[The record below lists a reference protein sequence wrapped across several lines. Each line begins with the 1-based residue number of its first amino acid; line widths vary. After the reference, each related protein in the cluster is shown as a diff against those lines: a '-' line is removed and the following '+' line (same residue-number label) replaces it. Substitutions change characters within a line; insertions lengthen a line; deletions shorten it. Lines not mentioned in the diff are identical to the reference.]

1 MSFARYLTAVLF
13 AIDRRRLAARY
24 AIVFGLFLGI
34 FAADYLTSWD
44 VSLRG
49 LYFAPVALAAWTIG
63 WRTGCV
69 MGAFAVAASFYCDV
83 RALGLEHN
91 GTFLLTDTTIH
102 YAVYTAAVLIVS
114 QLRAALTLLEREKE
128 QILLAAR
135 AAEDANQLA
144 FEASPLPLFVF
155 DVETGIPL
163 AANESTL
170 SLFGYSRE
178 EFLSKP
184 VPQLA
189 VASDAAARERPLA
202 SGAESGGVSHYLRK
216 DGTRFVGEYTTR
228 QFSFRSR
235 RARMVLI
242 KDITER
248 HAAEQAR
255 ALLAS
260 VVQSSRDAVLTQ
272 LVDGTLTSWNEAA
285 ERLFEYS
292 SAEVLGSS
300 ATVIVPSDR
309 LEEHFDLIRRVSEG
323 NPAEVVETERR
334 RKDGST
340 VAVSLSLAPVHD
352 SEGGIVAIAQTARD
366 LTSQHEIE
374 RQLLRTQEQLR
385 QSQKMEAIGR
395 LAGGVAHDFNNLL
408 SVILS
413 YGAMLE
419 EQAISEGRPS
429 DEAHEVRKAAERASE
444 LTKQLLLFSRQR
456 VIETTVFDLN
466 ALLSRIERM
475 LLRVLGEDVDLSF
488 VLADGAAL
496 VRGAEA
502 HLEQAIM
509 NLVVNARDAMPHGG
523 TLTIETSTV
532 ELDREFVDAH
542 VGLKPGPHILLA
554 VTDTGH
560 GMDEATQA
568 RIFEPFFTTKEM
580 GKGTG
585 LGLST
590 VFGIVQ
596 QCEGSIWVESELG
609 RGTTFKIYLPR
620 QTTPSE
626 SGGVQAGAQSE
637 ADRGHE
643 TIVLVEDAP
652 RVRDV
657 AKRILQRSG
666 YVVYEMPD
674 PEAALSFFRT
684 HGGPV
689 HLLLTDVVM
698 PRMSGPELMKRVASL
713 RPEIRVLFMSG
724 YTDDAFADRASLQRG
739 IPFLQKPFTPASLS
753 SKVREVLD
761 ATSSS

>member
-1 MSFARYLTAVLF
+1 VSFARYLTALLF
-13 AIDRRRLAARY
+13 AIDRRTPAVRLT
-24 AIVFGLFLGI
+24 IVIVLFIGI
-34 FAADYLTSWD
+34 FIADYVTDWD
-44 VSLRG
+44 ISIRG

-63 WRTGCV
+63 LRTGCV
-69 MGAFAVAASFYCDV
+69 LGALAAMASFYCDL
-83 RALGLEHN
+83 RAIAPIRN
-91 GTFLLTDTTIH
+91 ATFMATDTTIH
-102 YAVYTAAVLIVS
+102 FVVYTSAVLIVS
-114 QLRAALTLLEREKE
+114 HLRGALGLLEREKD
-128 QILLAAR
+128 QILVAAR

-155 DVETGIPL
+155 DVQSGMPL

-170 SLFGYSRE
+170 TLFGYTRE
-178 EFLSKP
+178 EFLATP

-189 VASDAAARERPLA
+189 VARGAAERERPIA
-202 SGAESGGVSHYLRK
+202 WGAAESSGVSHYVRK

-228 QFSFRSR
+228 QFSFRNR

-242 KDITER
+242 KDITEK

-260 VVQSSRDAVLTQ
+260 VVQSSKDAVLTH

-285 ERLFEYS
+285 EHLFEYS
-292 SAEVLGSS
+292 SAEVLGLPAS
-300 ATVIVPSDR
+300 VIVPPD
-309 LEEHFDLIRRVSEG
+309 EVDEHLALIRRVLEDK
-323 NPAEVVETERR
+323 PTEVVETLRQ
-334 RKDGST
+334 RKSGST

-352 SEGGIVAIAQTARD
+352 AEGGIVAIAQTARD
-366 LTSQHEIE
+366 LTRQHEIE
-374 RQLLRTQEQLR
+374 RQLLKTEEQLR

-419 EQAISEGRPS
+419 EQAIAEGRSS

-456 VIETTVFDLN
+456 VIETKVLDLN
-466 ALLSRIERM
+466 ALLFRTERM
-475 LLRVLGEDVDLSF
+475 LRRVLGEDIDLS
-488 VLADGAAL
+488 VRRTPGPAL
-496 VRGAEA
+496 VRAAET

-509 NLVVNARDAMPHGG
+509 NLVVNARDAMPDGG
-523 TLTIETSTV
+523 TLTIETSSV
-532 ELDREFVDAH
+532 DLDGESAGAH
-542 VGLKPGPHILLA
+542 VGLKPGPHVMLA

-568 RIFEPFFTTKEM
+568 RIFEPFFTTKEV

-596 QCEGSIWVESELG
+596 QSEGAILVYSEPE

-620 QTTPSE
+620 IGASSDTSNLQSTPQRE
-626 SGGVQAGAQSE
+626 W
-637 ADRGHE
+637 DRGHE

-652 RVRDV
+652 RVRNV

-666 YVVYEMPD
+666 YLVYEMSG
-674 PEAALSFFRT
+674 PEAALSFFET
-684 HGGPV
+684 HTGPV
-689 HLLLTDVVM
+689 DLLLTDVVM
-698 PRMSGPELMKRVASL
+698 PRMSGPELMKRVTSIH
-713 RPEIRVLFMSG
+713 PQIRVLFMSG
-724 YTDDAFADRASLQRG
+724 YTNDAFADRGSLERK

-753 SKVREVLD
+753 NKVREVLD
-761 ATSSS
+761 AS